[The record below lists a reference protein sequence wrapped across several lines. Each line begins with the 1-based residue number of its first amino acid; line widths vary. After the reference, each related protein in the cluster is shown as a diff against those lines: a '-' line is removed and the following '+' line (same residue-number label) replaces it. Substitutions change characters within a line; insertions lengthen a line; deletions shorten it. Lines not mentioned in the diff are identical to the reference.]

1 MSSVKIKLIHLI
13 VLFVCVLFHGSVFG
27 QTPPLVEGLN
37 KVWYPVTITFDGPS
51 VSEAATTFTNY
62 RLDVTFTGPNSQ
74 QFIVPGYFAADGN
87 AANTSATSGNKWRV
101 KFTPDQA
108 GTWSYT
114 VSFLT
119 GTNIAQSLVPTGGS
133 GGTYPDGVSNTF
145 VISPADP
152 NAPGFYSK
160 GMLRYVGEHY
170 LKFQGN
176 NEWFVKAGPGSPENF
191 FAYEDFDGTVDGGGA
206 TQNKSFLG
214 ADGLHSYSPHNAEW
228 NANDP
233 EWQTGKGHGIIG
245 ALNYLSSIGAN
256 TLYLIP
262 LTRNGDADDSWPWAT
277 ENNFLVYDVSKL
289 DQWAIVFEHMDRV
302 GINADLYL
310 CESENAFTL
319 NNGNMGLERSIYY
332 REFVARFGFKLA
344 TRYNLGE
351 ENGLSTAQM
360 KANTDYLAGLDPY
373 NHPVGSHCY
382 HDIPGIDA
390 KYLPML
396 GYPNFDGAWMQ
407 LHNNKNIHL
416 ETKRWLR
423 LSRDANRKW
432 VVSDDETWAI
442 AETNITNAEQLVWK
456 QIMAGGEGMDMYL
469 GYNDIT
475 YNDISIEDF
484 HRMNNTLKYLISPKN
499 LFLLPE
505 INVHLSTMSSQDI
518 LVDNDSL
525 DIAPFCFAKTGT
537 AYVLY
542 GTNGGNLQI
551 DLRGQSGKT
560 FNVGWWDPRNG
571 AALQNGSILTVNGG
585 SDNTDIGNPPNSITS
600 SWAAVVT
607 VVNSNPIAVTGV
619 TVAPTTLSLG
629 IGASSLLTA
638 TVLPAN
644 ATNKNV
650 IWSSSNSN
658 VMVDANGY
666 VTGVAL
672 GNAVITVTTADGGFT
687 ASCNVTV
694 TPVVTYTLTT
704 NATNGGTVTPGGTYN
719 SGTIVSL
726 TATPSSGYIFSGW
739 SGDLTGTTSPAS
751 VTMNSNKTV
760 TANFSFT
767 GNQPDVT
774 SLTSWVS
781 GTTNNKVSGS
791 NRLMVVMVM
800 GESATDFSAT
810 SVTYGG
816 QSMTK
821 QTERLHFVGGNRTYS
836 AIFTLYE
843 TGVNAA
849 TSGTIAVSWSAT
861 PSSGNAIYSVLL
873 GNVDQTTP
881 FATANNGLTGTIITT
896 SALAAA
902 SGDMVIIGGATEN
915 NTTLTFNNGFT
926 KQFESNTAWGDA
938 TGGNKL
944 GSGAN
949 ETPSFTQSASG
960 RMVLCAMV
968 AKKSLP
974 TTFAITASASSNGT
988 ISPGGNILV
997 NSGAS
1002 QSFTITPASGFQVDI
1017 VTVNGVSQG
1026 AITAHTF
1033 SNVLANQTINATFKP
1048 ITYTITANTGLNGAI
1063 SPSGSVLVNSGAS
1076 QSFTILPDLG
1086 YEVDAVTVNGINQG
1100 AITTY
1105 TFNNVTANQT
1115 IDATFKAIPQYTITA
1130 TAGFNGLINPSGNV
1144 LVYSGESQIFIIAP
1158 DSGYEVDSVTVNG
1171 VNQGAISSYTFNNV
1185 TADQTIIATFKAIPQ
1200 YTITA
1205 SADANGI
1212 ISPSGNILVYIG
1224 ESQSF
1229 TITPDSGYEVDSVM
1243 VNGVNQG
1250 AISSYTF
1257 SNVTADQTIIAT
1269 FKAIP
1274 QYTITVSADA
1284 NGIISPSGNV
1294 LVYSGASQ
1302 VFTITPNS
1310 GYEVDSVM
1318 VNGVNQGAI
1327 TAYTFNNVTA
1337 DQTINATFKV
1347 LPQYTITA
1355 SAGANGTI
1363 SPSGSVLVYSGASQ
1377 SFTITPESGFQ
1388 VDDVTVNGVSQG
1400 AITTYTF
1407 TNVTA
1412 NQSINATFKPIIYT
1426 ITASAGAN
1434 GTISPSGSVLVNSG
1448 ASQSFTITPASGF
1461 QVDAVTV
1468 NGITQGAITTY
1479 TFTNVTADQSINAT
1493 FKPIIYT
1500 ITASAGANGTISPS
1514 GSVLVNS
1521 GASQGFTITPASG
1534 FQVDVVTVNGV
1545 SQGAITTYTFTNV
1558 TANQTINATFKPII
1572 YTITASA
1579 GANGTISPSGSV
1591 LVNSGANQSF
1601 TITPAS
1607 GFQVDVVTVNGVSQG
1622 AITTYTFTNITANRT
1637 INATF
1642 KPNIQTVT
1650 PLTGWVSGTTNNKVS
1665 GSNRLMLVMV
1675 MGESTGNFS
1684 ATSVTY
1690 GGQSMTKQTE
1700 RLFSVGS
1707 GNRSYAAIFM
1717 LKETGVNA
1725 ATSGTIAVTWSATP
1739 SSGSGIYSVLLSN
1752 VNQTATFVTA
1762 NNALTGTSL
1771 STSALAAAN
1780 GDMVVMCGATE
1791 NNTTLTFNN
1800 SFTKQFE
1807 SNTAW
1812 GDATGGNKLG
1822 SGVNETPSFTQSAS
1836 GRMVLCAMVVKST
1849 TSNLVGNDSTLVS
1862 RSFDEVE
1869 GIPSVG
1875 ADLAFYNAVKVYPNP
1890 VTNKILYIDHPENV
1904 TIRIF
1909 NPQGQLMYNK
1919 RVLGTQSDIDF
1930 MELKVNGVVF
1940 VQVASDSNILMYKVL
1955 VVE

>member
-1 MSSVKIKLIHLI
+1 
-13 VLFVCVLFHGSVFG
+13 
-27 QTPPLVEGLN
+27 
-37 KVWYPVTITFDGPS
+37 
-51 VSEAATTFTNY
+51 
-62 RLDVTFTGPNSQ
+62 
-74 QFIVPGYFAADGN
+74 
-87 AANTSATSGNKWRV
+87 
-101 KFTPDQA
+101 
-108 GTWSYT
+108 
-114 VSFLT
+114 
-119 GTNIAQSLVPTGGS
+119 
-133 GGTYPDGVSNTF
+133 
-145 VISPADP
+145 
-152 NAPGFYSK
+152 
-160 GMLRYVGEHY
+160 
-170 LKFQGN
+170 
-176 NEWFVKAGPGSPENF
+176 
-191 FAYEDFDGTVDGGGA
+191 
-206 TQNKSFLG
+206 
-214 ADGLHSYSPHNAEW
+214 
-228 NANDP
+228 
-233 EWQTGKGHGIIG
+233 
-245 ALNYLSSIGAN
+245 
-256 TLYLIP
+256 
-262 LTRNGDADDSWPWAT
+262 
-277 ENNFLVYDVSKL
+277 
-289 DQWAIVFEHMDRV
+289 
-302 GINADLYL
+302 
-310 CESENAFTL
+310 
-319 NNGNMGLERSIYY
+319 
-332 REFVARFGFKLA
+332 
-344 TRYNLGE
+344 
-351 ENGLSTAQM
+351 
-360 KANTDYLAGLDPY
+360 
-373 NHPVGSHCY
+373 
-382 HDIPGIDA
+382 
-390 KYLPML
+390 
-396 GYPNFDGAWMQ
+396 
-407 LHNNKNIHL
+407 
-416 ETKRWLR
+416 
-423 LSRDANRKW
+423 
-432 VVSDDETWAI
+432 
-442 AETNITNAEQLVWK
+442 
-456 QIMAGGEGMDMYL
+456 
-469 GYNDIT
+469 
-475 YNDISIEDF
+475 
-484 HRMNNTLKYLISPKN
+484 
-499 LFLLPE
+499 
-505 INVHLSTMSSQDI
+505 
-518 LVDNDSL
+518 
-525 DIAPFCFAKTGT
+525 
-537 AYVLY
+537 
-542 GTNGGNLQI
+542 
-551 DLRGQSGKT
+551 
-560 FNVGWWDPRNG
+560 
-571 AALQNGSILTVNGG
+571 
-585 SDNTDIGNPPNSITS
+585 
-600 SWAAVVT
+600 
-607 VVNSNPIAVTGV
+607 
-619 TVAPTTLSLG
+619 
-629 IGASSLLTA
+629 
-638 TVLPAN
+638 
-644 ATNKNV
+644 
-650 IWSSSNSN
+650 
-658 VMVDANGY
+658 
-666 VTGVAL
+666 
-672 GNAVITVTTADGGFT
+672 
-687 ASCNVTV
+687 
-694 TPVVTYTLTT
+694 
-704 NATNGGTVTPGGTYN
+704 
-719 SGTIVSL
+719 
-726 TATPSSGYIFSGW
+726 
-739 SGDLTGTTSPAS
+739 
-751 VTMNSNKTV
+751 MNSNKTV

-810 SVTYGG
+810 SITYGG
-816 QSMTK
+816 QTMTK

-881 FATANNGLTGTIITT
+881 FATANNGLTGTIIAT

-902 SGDMVIIGGATEN
+902 SGDMVIMGGATEN

-944 GSGAN
+944 GSSAN

-960 RMVLCAMV
+960 RMALCAMV

-974 TTFAITASASSNGT
+974 TTFTITASAGPNGT
-988 ISPGGNILV
+988 ISPSGNVLV

-1002 QSFTITPASGFQVDI
+1002 QSFTITPASGFQVDV
-1017 VTVNGVSQG
+1017 VTVNGASQG
-1026 AITAHTF
+1026 AITAYTF
-1033 SNVLANQTINATFKP
+1033 NNVLANQSINATFKP
-1048 ITYTITANTGLNGAI
+1048 ITYSITASTGLNGTI

-1105 TFNNVTANQT
+1105 TFNNVTADQT
-1115 IDATFKAIPQYTITA
+1115 INATFKAIPQYTITA

-1171 VNQGAISSYTFNNV
+1171 VNQGAISSYTFSNV
-1185 TADQTIIATFKAIPQ
+1185 TANQTINATFKAIPQ

-1205 SADANGI
+1205 SADANGT

-1229 TITPDSGYEVDSVM
+1229 TITP
-1243 VNGVNQG
+1243 
-1250 AISSYTF
+1250 
-1257 SNVTADQTIIAT
+1257 
-1269 FKAIP
+1269 
-1274 QYTITVSADA
+1274 
-1284 NGIISPSGNV
+1284 
-1294 LVYSGASQ
+1294 
-1302 VFTITPNS
+1302 NS
-1310 GYEVDSVM
+1310 GYEVDSVT

-1337 DQTINATFKV
+1337 DQTINATFKAIPQYTITASADANGTISPSGNV
-1347 LPQYTITA
+1347 LVYSGASQSFTITPNSGYEVDSVTVNGVNQGAITTYTFNNVTADQTINATFKILPQYTITA

-1363 SPSGSVLVYSGASQ
+1363 SPSGNVLVYSGTSQ
-1377 SFTITPESGFQ
+1377 SFTITSESGFQ
-1388 VDDVTVNGVSQG
+1388 VDVVTVNGVSQG

-1412 NQSINATFKPIIYT
+1412 DQTINATFKPITYT

-1448 ASQSFTITPASGF
+1448 ASQGFTITPASGF
-1461 QVDAVTV
+1461 QVDVVTV
-1468 NGITQGAITTY
+1468 NGVSQGAITAY
-1479 TFTNVTADQSINAT
+1479 SFTNVTADQTINAT

-1545 SQGAITTYTFTNV
+1545 SQGAITAYSFTNV
-1558 TANQTINATFKPII
+1558 TADQTINATFKPII

-1591 LVNSGANQSF
+1591 LVNSGASQGFTITPASGFQVDVVTVNGVSQGAITAYTFTNVTADQTINATFKPIIYTITASAGANGTISPSGSVLVNSGASQSF

-1622 AITTYTFTNITANRT
+1622 AITSYTFTNVTANQT

-1700 RLFSVGS
+1700 RLFSVGT
-1707 GNRSYAAIFM
+1707 GNRTYAAIFM

-1725 ATSGTIAVTWSATP
+1725 ATTGTIAVNWSATP

-1771 STSALAAAN
+1771 STSALAAAT

-1849 TSNLVGNDSTLVS
+1849 TSNLVGGGSVLSAGSVEEEDSYTALKLDKGTENVLS
-1862 RSFDEVE
+1862 AAENLSFKQ
-1869 GIPSVG
+1869 
-1875 ADLAFYNAVKVYPNP
+1875 AVKVMPNP
-1890 VTNKILYIDHPENV
+1890 VINNDLYIEHPEN
-1904 TIRIF
+1904 TIIRIF
-1909 NPQGQLMYNK
+1909 SPEGQLLYNQ
-1919 RVLGTQSDIDF
+1919 RVFGTQTNIDVAK
-1930 MELKVNGVVF
+1930 LKANGLILVHISSGTDAMVF
-1940 VQVASDSNILMYKVL
+1940 KVL